1 MTLADIEAD
10 MKEDILEVIDREEAV
25 SMMEPLMMMILG
37 GIVGTI
43 LVAMYLPIFTIAG
56 AVGG

>member
-1 MTLADIEAD
+1 MIDQSDNVLKLSSLNRLMFILAAA
-10 MKEDILEVIDREEAV
+10 KVV
-25 SMMEPLMMMILG
+25 ILG

-56 AVGG
+56 AVG